1 MEKIMSDLFSITNK
15 NLEKTI
21 ETLTVPSEETPVPIK
36 KGRGRPRKNPLP
48 EHSIVEEKEQEHK
61 NVPVFVFEPAVE
73 DNFGKW
79 KKIKVTGTSKP
90 FVFWLDECQKMV
102 DEHFGENKRKLV
114 CKVQRS
120 WIFVQ
125 LSGEGSVRPFAF
137 IDKNTGNIHNPCLP
151 DEPFDHFAGNIDDE
165 ETGLYC
171 MGPYGVY
178 TPWEFLPTHP
188 DYKSHRR

>member
-1 MEKIMSDLFSITNK
+1 MSDLYSITEK
-15 NLEKTI
+15 NLE
-21 ETLTVPSEETPVPIK
+21 ESMESLTVVETVK

-48 EHSIVEEKEQEHK
+48 EQSIEDKKEKKQEQT
-61 NVPVFVFEPAVE
+61 NVPAFVFGPDIV

-79 KKIKVTGTSKP
+79 KKIKVTETSKP
-90 FVFWLDECQKMV
+90 FIYWLDECQKMV
-102 DEHFGENKRKLV
+102 DEHFGENKRKLTY
-114 CKVQRS
+114 KVQRS

-151 DEPFDHFAGNIDDE
+151 DEPFEHFAGNIDDE

-178 TPWEFLPTHP
+178 TPWEWLPTHP

>member
-1 MEKIMSDLFSITNK
+1 MSNLYSVTEE
-15 NLEKTI
+15 NLEKSM
-21 ETLTVPSEETPVPIK
+21 ETLTVASNETFSIK
-36 KGRGRPRKNPLP
+36 RGRGRPRKNPLS
-48 EHSIVEEKEQEHK
+48 EQSIIENEEKEQEHK
-61 NVPVFVFEPAVE
+61 KVPVFVFEPAVE

-79 KKIKVTGTSKP
+79 KKIKVTEQSPP
-90 FVFWLDECQKMV
+90 FIYWLNECQKMV

-114 CKVQRS
+114 CKTQRS

-125 LSGEGSVRPFAF
+125 LSGEGGVRPFAF

-171 MGPYGVY
+171 MGPYGVD

-188 DYKSHRR
+188 DYKRHHR